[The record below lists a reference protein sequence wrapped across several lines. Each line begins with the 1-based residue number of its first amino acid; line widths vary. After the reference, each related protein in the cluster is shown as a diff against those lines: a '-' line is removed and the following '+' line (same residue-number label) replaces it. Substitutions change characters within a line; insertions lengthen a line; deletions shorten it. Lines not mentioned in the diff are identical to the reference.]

1 MEDLALY
8 FDASLGLAESVSVGG
23 VNTRA
28 IFEDN
33 TQIELGEVLIAAP
46 TALVVAAQVPAV
58 AEGQPVV
65 RGAITY
71 RIRQVLPEATDA
83 SLVRLVLAKEAA

>member
-23 VNTRA
+23 VSTLA

-33 TQIELGEVLIAAP
+33 TQIELGEVIVSAP
-46 TALVVAAQVPAV
+46 TALVIAAQVPAA
-58 AEGQPVV
+58 AEGQAVV
-65 RGAITY
+65 RGTVTY
-71 RIRQVLPEATDA
+71 RIRRVLPEATDA
-83 SLVRLVLAKEAA
+83 ALVRLVLAKESA